1 MIGDY
6 MEEVLAK
13 ALEFSNYRQTLSMQ
27 RKALKEK
34 INQDLT
40 YGHNGGLFRIDRS
53 LISFVQ
59 MLIDQERTQD
69 IPILDCND
77 VPVMIPDLKKF
88 RDDILDRYFTCLYE
102 YHQKDQH
109 IRKSRSVEKLVNL

>member
-1 MIGDY
+1 

-13 ALEFSNYRQTLSMQ
+13 ALEFSNYRQTLSIQ

-40 YGHNGGLFRIDRS
+40 YGHNGGIFKIDPA

-59 MLIDQERTQD
+59 ILLDQGRKQG
-69 IPILDCND
+69 IPLLDSND
-77 VPVMIPDLKKF
+77 VPIMIDDLEKF

-102 YHQKDQH
+102 YHQKDQN
-109 IRKSRSVEKLVNL
+109 IRKSRSVEKLVDL